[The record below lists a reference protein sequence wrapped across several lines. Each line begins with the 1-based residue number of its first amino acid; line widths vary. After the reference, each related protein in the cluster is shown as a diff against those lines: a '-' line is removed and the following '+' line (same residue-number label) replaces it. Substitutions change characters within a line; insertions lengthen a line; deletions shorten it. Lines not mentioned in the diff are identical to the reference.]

1 MNIAVVFDTPYTD
14 WTDDDFKRAVVAKEG
29 EAEYEV
35 AEALMA
41 YDHDVSMVGVNADLQ
56 PMLDTLRR
64 VQPDLVFNCAE
75 GFRGHA
81 RLDYVFPALL
91 ESEGLKYT
99 GSPPLSLLTTRNK
112 ALSKEVLAFH
122 GIKTPRF
129 ATYRPHEAVGATPGL
144 CFPAIVKPLQE
155 DASEGIAQSSVVYD
169 LEALAQRVRFVHESF
184 AQAAIAEEFVEGRE
198 LYVSILGN
206 DDELTVLPIVELT
219 FDKEK
224 TKPEER
230 IATKHAKWNDQ
241 YRERKGIKNVFARP
255 LSTLARDR
263 IEQTCRQA
271 FRALLLRDY
280 ARLDIRLTA
289 DDEVFVIEANANPFI
304 SFGHDMANSAEKA
317 GLDYYAFVNRIVD
330 EALHRYDHR
339 A

>member
-1 MNIAVVFDTPYTD
+1 MKIAIVFDTPYTD
-14 WTDDDFKRAVVAKEG
+14 WTDEDFKRAVAAKEG

-41 YDHDVSMVGVNADLQ
+41 YDHDVLMVGVNDHLQ
-56 PMLDTLRR
+56 PMLDALRAF
-64 VQPDLVFNCAE
+64 QPDLVFNCAE
-75 GFRGHA
+75 GFRGHV

-91 ESEGLKYT
+91 ESEGFRYT

-129 ATYRPHEAVGATPGL
+129 ATYGPHEEVREAPGL
-144 CFPAIVKPLQE
+144 CFPVIVKPLQE

-169 LEALAQRVRFVHESF
+169 LEALAERVHFVHESF
-184 AQAAIAEEFVEGRE
+184 AQAAIAEEFVDGRE
-198 LYVSILGN
+198 LYVSMLGN
-206 DDELTVLPIVELT
+206 DEDLVVLPIVELV

-224 TKPEER
+224 TKPDER

-255 LSTLARDR
+255 LSNVARDR
-263 IEQTCRQA
+263 IERTCRRA
-271 FRALLLRDY
+271 FGALLLRDY
-280 ARLDIRLTA
+280 ARLDVRLTT
-289 DDEVFVIEANANPFI
+289 DDDVFVIEANANPFI

-317 GLDYYAFVNRIVD
+317 GLDYYAFVNRIAD
-330 EALHRYDHR
+330 EALRRYSPR
-339 A
+339 V